1 MAFIESIS
9 DEAASEEVTALF
21 DVDRERLGYVA
32 NYTRIFGHR
41 PAVERAR
48 RQLLAAITENM
59 DPRRYELATVA
70 AARRLRSSYCMLAHG
85 KILAEEHLS
94 PTVVGDLA
102 VDPHAAELDEVDV
115 AVMDFAGKVVDDATS
130 VIPSDIARLREL
142 GLSDVEI
149 LDIALAAAV
158 RCFVSKTIDAL
169 CVTPDTVFG
178 ELDPDLRRKLTVGR
192 SLAAG

>member
-1 MAFIESIS
+1 
-9 DEAASEEVTALF
+9 
-21 DVDRERLGYVA
+21 
-32 NYTRIFGHR
+32 
-41 PAVERAR
+41 
-48 RQLLAAITENM
+48 
-59 DPRRYELATVA
+59 
-70 AARRLRSSYCMLAHG
+70 MLAHG

-115 AVMDFAGKVVDDATS
+115 AVVDFAGKVVDDATS

-149 LDIALAAAV
+149 FDIALAAAV

-169 CVTPDTVFG
+169 CVTPDAVFG